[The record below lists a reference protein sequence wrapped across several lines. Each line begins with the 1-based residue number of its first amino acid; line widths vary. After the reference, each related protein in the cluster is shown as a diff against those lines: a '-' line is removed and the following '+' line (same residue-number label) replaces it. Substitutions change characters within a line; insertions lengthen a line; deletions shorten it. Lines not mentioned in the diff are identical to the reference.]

1 MFIEGFVVKNAE
13 YVFTPGVII
22 EDLGSESA
30 VYIPGVSE
38 VLTLSGDAAAV
49 IRRIRDG
56 ESVVGAEAVVSD
68 LVVRGVIEPAQGMSR
83 RGVVRAGVI
92 GAGAGIAA
100 LAMPSVAAAS
110 SNVGQG
116 GGGVSFGVF
125 AFSSTLGGF
134 FFSPQPVSAINEIVA
149 NGNTSVVLEVDG
161 NAQNGTWNG
170 EDFEVLVNDTGAFG
184 NSVVGTWT
192 LNTGETRTQTFL
204 RQPDL

>member
-13 YVFTPGVII
+13 YVFTPGVIV

-38 VLTLSGDAAAV
+38 VLTLSGDAATV

-56 ESVVGAEAVVSD
+56 ESVEGAESVVSD
-68 LVVRGVIEPAQGMSR
+68 LVARGLIEPAQGMSR

-110 SNVGQG
+110 SPGGQG
-116 GGGVSFGVF
+116 GVGASVGV
-125 AFSSTLGGF
+125 F
-134 FFSPQPVSAINEIVA
+134 FFSGGIFFFEPQPSSAITEIQ
-149 NGNTSVVLEVDG
+149 NNGGNTVKLVIQGGPTIDWTGGSFQLSG
-161 NAQNGTWNG
+161 QNTDFFGT
-170 EDFEVLVNDTGAFG
+170 
-184 NSVVGTWT
+184 SVVGTWT
-192 LNTGETRTQTFL
+192 LSTGETRTQTFN
-204 RQPDL
+204 RDDPAPQ